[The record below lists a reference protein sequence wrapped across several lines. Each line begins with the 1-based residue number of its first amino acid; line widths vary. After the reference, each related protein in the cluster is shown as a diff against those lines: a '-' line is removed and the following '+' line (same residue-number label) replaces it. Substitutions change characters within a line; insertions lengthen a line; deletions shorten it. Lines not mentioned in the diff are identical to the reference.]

1 MFWREL
7 KRETIANEL
16 YPPPDLGKF
25 PGGKRGP
32 QRKGPLRRV
41 VKTLK
46 ESEGIFDRPVVLL
59 ECDHVTTSWGVKAR
73 CSECRKVV
81 KGG

>member
-1 MFWREL
+1 MSY
-7 KRETIANEL
+7 T
-16 YPPPDLGKF
+16 PPDLGKF
-25 PGGKRGP
+25 RGGKRGP
-32 QRKGPLRRV
+32 QRKGPLRLV
-41 VKTLK
+41 VKTLR

-81 KGG
+81 KGGLR